1 MSFANGIKN
10 MLKEIAY
17 GNRSDQD
24 LKKTASQQA
33 TDQKVIMRIMWK
45 IYKNNPKDMVYGK
58 KKQPDRLIG

>member
-24 LKKTASQQA
+24 LRKTTNQA
-33 TDQKVIMRIMWK
+33 TDQKGIMRKMWK

-58 KKQPDRLIG
+58 KKQPERLIG